1 MMYRFFVRIFAAGD
15 SPTAAAP
22 LPVTFEEALERL
34 AQLPQMF
41 IEPDGAFVWRPLPE
55 VAERWQVDGNLFD
68 RGESLFYVELKG
80 SCPVKQFDEI
90 LACLTQEPIAFA
102 FEWVER
108 GLLMNESTFRQMA
121 ANPLFPDSPRGD

>member
-1 MMYRFFVRIFAAGD
+1 MYRFFVRIFAAGD
-15 SPTAAAP
+15 APTSAAP
-22 LPVTFEEALERL
+22 LAVTFEHALDRL

-41 IEPDGAFVWRPLPE
+41 IEPDGAFVWRPLPS

-80 SCPVKQFDEI
+80 SCPAAQFNQI
-90 LACLTQEPIAFA
+90 LMCLSTTPIEFA

-108 GLLMNESTFRQMA
+108 GLLMNEATFRSMA
-121 ANPLFPDSPRGD
+121 ENASFPDSPRGD